1 MSGACNCPMTVL
13 STLLKADGMGL
24 AERLS
29 EWLLRRRERQEERN
43 MRQVTA
49 YFGSLLKKRRADA
62 GAILQSVR
70 DYRDCPEV
78 TRKQAELLLEHRF
91 FRYVYQTGYPEW
103 RAVMDALKETRYGMR
118 EGAAIPRSV
127 KEAAES
133 PMLRLAAQYKVL
145 EHEYTRRNA
154 PQPLSPEAQ
163 AERDAAHRLLNCCMR
178 EGDLDALKRLALK
191 GEKPDDSVAIR
202 HGLAEGYRR
211 LEELSREWNEE
222 MRGDNHTV
230 MEQIELRE
238 ADERGRLMRQAAAL
252 YERKTGG
259 KLPGDYLEAVK
270 AERALLHGLAR
281 HGWDGQREVPKETV
295 EKYGL
300 TEDFAGI
307 VRLRWDYHLSEDN
320 GDFSRD
326 YPEAAIGRH
335 NRAIRERAA
344 KELAGLEA
352 RLFPEK
358 AASRERKAAHL
369 RADNRASPTASLR
382 RERKERPASGKPGKQ
397 TGGSPGKENQ
407 NVGQP

>member
-1 MSGACNCPMTVL
+1 M
-13 STLLKADGMGL
+13 KADGMGL
-24 AERLS
+24 AEKLS
-29 EWLLRRRERQEERN
+29 EWLFRRRERQEERN
-43 MRQVTA
+43 MRQATA
-49 YFGSLLKKRRADA
+49 YFGSLLNKRRADA

-118 EGAAIPRSV
+118 E
-127 KEAAES
+127 AAES

-145 EHEYTRRNA
+145 EYEYTRRNA

-191 GEKPDDSVAIR
+191 GEKPDGSVAIR

-211 LEELSREWNEE
+211 LEELSREWSEE

-238 ADERGRLMRQAAAL
+238 ADERGKLMRQAAAL

-259 KLPGDYLEAVK
+259 RLPGDYLEAVK

-300 TEDFAGI
+300 TENFAGI
-307 VRLRWDYHLSEDN
+307 ARLRWDYHLSEDN

-369 RADNRASPTASLR
+369 RADNRASPTASLK
-382 RERKERPASGKPGKQ
+382 RERKEPPGKRQ
-397 TGGSPGKENQ
+397 TGETGRRKPPGRRIRI
-407 NVGQP
+407 

>member
-1 MSGACNCPMTVL
+1 
-13 STLLKADGMGL
+13 MGL
-24 AERLS
+24 AEKLS

-43 MRQVTA
+43 MRQVAA
-49 YFGSLLKKRRADA
+49 YFGSLLNKRRADA

-127 KEAAES
+127 REAAES

-145 EHEYTRRNA
+145 EYENTRRNA

-191 GEKPDDSVAIR
+191 GEKPDDSIAIR

-211 LEELSREWNEE
+211 LEELSREWSEE

-238 ADERGRLMRQAAAL
+238 ADDVKSMLKDPYIFDMLTFKSKDRI
-252 YERKTGG
+252 
-259 KLPGDYLEAVK
+259 K
-270 AERALLHGLAR
+270 AEYALRDIQKPIGISDYEL
-281 HGWDGQREVPKETV
+281 GQALPK
-295 EKYGL
+295 
-300 TEDFAGI
+300 DFRGSLPTI
-307 VRLRWDYHLSEDN
+307 E
-320 GDFSRD
+320 
-326 YPEAAIGRH
+326 EI
-335 NRAIRERAA
+335 E
-344 KELAGLEA
+344 KELE
-352 RLFPEK
+352 
-358 AASRERKAAHL
+358 SNRE
-369 RADNRASPTASLR
+369 
-382 RERKERPASGKPGKQ
+382 
-397 TGGSPGKENQ
+397 
-407 NVGQP
+407 

>member
-1 MSGACNCPMTVL
+1 MAVPPPGAAGGAEHEAGNGVFRE
-13 STLLKADGMGL
+13 LL
-24 AERLS
+24 
-29 EWLLRRRERQEERN
+29 N
-43 MRQVTA
+43 
-49 YFGSLLKKRRADA
+49 KRRADA

-145 EHEYTRRNA
+145 EYEYTRRNA

-238 ADERGRLMRQAAAL
+238 ADERGKLMRQAAAL

-259 KLPGDYLEAVK
+259 RLPGDYLEAVK

-307 VRLRWDYHLSEDN
+307 ARLRWDYHLSEDN
-320 GDFSRD
+320 GDLSRD

-369 RADNRASPTASLR
+369 RADNRASPTASLNGNGR
-382 RERKERPASGKPGKQ
+382 SRPASDKPERQ
-397 TGGSPGKENQ
+397 AEGSSGEKNQ

>member
-1 MSGACNCPMTVL
+1 
-13 STLLKADGMGL
+13 MGL

-259 KLPGDYLEAVK
+259 GKS
-270 AERALLHGLAR
+270 RR
-281 HGWDGQREVPKETV
+281 R
-295 EKYGL
+295 
-300 TEDFAGI
+300 
-307 VRLRWDYHLSEDN
+307 RWRS
-320 GDFSRD
+320 
-326 YPEAAIGRH
+326 
-335 NRAIRERAA
+335 
-344 KELAGLEA
+344 
-352 RLFPEK
+352 
-358 AASRERKAAHL
+358 
-369 RADNRASPTASLR
+369 
-382 RERKERPASGKPGKQ
+382 
-397 TGGSPGKENQ
+397 TG
-407 NVGQP
+407 

>member
-1 MSGACNCPMTVL
+1 
-13 STLLKADGMGL
+13 MGL

-49 YFGSLLKKRRADA
+49 YFGSLLKKRRAVA

-133 PMLRLAAQYKVL
+133 PMLRLEAQYKVL

-211 LEELSREWNEE
+211 LEELSREWSEE

-230 MEQIELRE
+230 MEQIELRGGGRAGK
-238 ADERGRLMRQAAAL
+238 ADAASRRPLREEDGRQTA
-252 YERKTGG
+252 
-259 KLPGDYLEAVK
+259 GDYLEAAK

-307 VRLRWDYHLSEDN
+307 ARLRWDYHLSEDN
-320 GDFSRD
+320 GDLSRD

-335 NRAIRERAA
+335 NRAIRER
-344 KELAGLEA
+344 
-352 RLFPEK
+352 R
-358 AASRERKAAHL
+358 RKNWQVWK
-369 RADNRASPTASLR
+369 R
-382 RERKERPASGKPGKQ
+382 G
-397 TGGSPGKENQ
+397 
-407 NVGQP
+407 

>member
-1 MSGACNCPMTVL
+1 
-13 STLLKADGMGL
+13 MGL
-24 AERLS
+24 AEKLS

-43 MRQVTA
+43 MRQAKA
-49 YFGSLLKKRRADA
+49 YFGSLLNKRRADA

-118 EGAAIPRSV
+118 EGSAIPRSV
-127 KEAAES
+127 REAAES
-133 PMLRLAAQYKVL
+133 PILRLAAQYKVL

-238 ADERGRLMRQAAAL
+238 ADERGKLMRQAAAL

-259 KLPGDYLEAVK
+259 RLPGDYLEAVK

-307 VRLRWDYHLSEDN
+307 ARLRWDYHLSEDN

-326 YPEAAIGRH
+326 YPEAAMDATTVPSGSVRRKNWQVWKRGCSPKRRQAGNGR
-335 NRAIRERAA
+335 
-344 KELAGLEA
+344 
-352 RLFPEK
+352 
-358 AASRERKAAHL
+358 L
-369 RADNRASPTASLR
+369 RTCGRTTGQAPRHRSNGNKRS
-382 RERKERPASGKPGKQ
+382 RPASGKPGRQ
-397 TGGSPGKENQ
+397 AEGSLRGEESECRTTINF
-407 NVGQP
+407 

>member
-1 MSGACNCPMTVL
+1 
-13 STLLKADGMGL
+13 MGL

-62 GAILQSVR
+62 GAILQSVK

-78 TRKQAELLLEHRF
+78 TRKQAELLEHRF

-127 KEAAES
+127 REAAES

-222 MRGDNHTV
+222 MRGDNHTI

-259 KLPGDYLEAVK
+259 RLPGDYLEAVK

-307 VRLRWDYHLSEDN
+307 ARLRWDYHLSEDN
-320 GDFSRD
+320 GDLSRD
-326 YPEAAIGRH
+326 YPEAAIGSH

-369 RADNRASPTASLR
+369 RADNRASPTASLK
-382 RERKERPASGKPGKQ
+382 RERKEPPGKRQ
-397 TGGSPGKENQ
+397 AGETDRRKPP
-407 NVGQP
+407 VRRIRM

>member
-1 MSGACNCPMTVL
+1 MTVL

-78 TRKQAELLLEHRF
+78 TRKQAELLEHRF

-118 EGAAIPRSV
+118 ERAAIPRSV

-211 LEELSREWNEE
+211 LEELSREWSEE

-238 ADERGRLMRQAAAL
+238 ADERGKLMRQAAAL

-259 KLPGDYLEAVK
+259 ILPGDYLEAVK

-300 TEDFAGI
+300 MEDFAGI
-307 VRLRWDYHLSEDN
+307 ARLRWDYHLSEDN
-320 GDFSRD
+320 GDLSRD

-369 RADNRASPTASLR
+369 RADNRASPTASLK
-382 RERKERPASGKPGKQ
+382 RERKEPPGKRQ
-397 TGGSPGKENQ
+397 AGETGRRKPPGRRIRM
-407 NVGQP
+407 

>member
-1 MSGACNCPMTVL
+1 
-13 STLLKADGMGL
+13 
-24 AERLS
+24 
-29 EWLLRRRERQEERN
+29 

-49 YFGSLLKKRRADA
+49 YFGSLLNKRRADA

-211 LEELSREWNEE
+211 LEELSREWSEE

-238 ADERGRLMRQAAAL
+238 ADERGRLMRQAVAL

-259 KLPGDYLEAVK
+259 RLPGDYLEAVK

-307 VRLRWDYHLSEDN
+307 SRLRWDYHLSEDN

-369 RADNRASPTASLR
+369 RADNRASPTASLK
-382 RERKERPASGKPGKQ
+382 RERKEPPGKRQ
-397 TGGSPGKENQ
+397 AEETGRRKPPGRRIRM
-407 NVGQP
+407 

>member
-49 YFGSLLKKRRADA
+49 YFGSLLNKRRADA

-133 PMLRLAAQYKVL
+133 PMLRLEAQY
-145 EHEYTRRNA
+145 EYTRRNA

-211 LEELSREWNEE
+211 LEELSREWSEE

-238 ADERGRLMRQAAAL
+238 ADERGKLMRQAAAL

-259 KLPGDYLEAVK
+259 RLPGDYLEAVK

-307 VRLRWDYHLSEDN
+307 ARLRWDYHLSEDN

-369 RADNRASPTASLR
+369 RADNRASPTVSVG
-382 RERKERPASGKPGKQ
+382 REQKEPPGKRQ
-397 TGGSPGKENQ
+397 AGETDRRKPPGRRIRM
-407 NVGQP
+407 

>member
-1 MSGACNCPMTVL
+1 
-13 STLLKADGMGL
+13 MGL

-127 KEAAES
+127 KEA
-133 PMLRLAAQYKVL
+133 QYKVL

-211 LEELSREWNEE
+211 LEELSREWSEE

-238 ADERGRLMRQAAAL
+238 ADERGKLMRQAAAL

-259 KLPGDYLEAVK
+259 RLPGDYLEAAK

-307 VRLRWDYHLSEDN
+307 ARLRWDYHLSEDN
-320 GDFSRD
+320 GDLSRD

-369 RADNRASPTASLR
+369 RADNRASPTASLK
-382 RERKERPASGKPGKQ
+382 RERKEPPGKRQ
-397 TGGSPGKENQ
+397 AGETGRRKPPGRRIRM
-407 NVGQP
+407 

>member
-1 MSGACNCPMTVL
+1 MTVS

-24 AERLS
+24 AEKLS

-43 MRQVTA
+43 MRQVAA

-118 EGAAIPRSV
+118 EGTAIPRSV
-127 KEAAES
+127 RAAES

-211 LEELSREWNEE
+211 LEELSREWSEE

-238 ADERGRLMRQAAAL
+238 ADERGKLMRQAAAL

-259 KLPGDYLEAVK
+259 RLPGDYLEAVK

-300 TEDFAGI
+300 TEDFADI
-307 VRLRWDYHLSEDN
+307 ARLRWDYHLSEDN

-369 RADNRASPTASLR
+369 RADNRASPTASLK
-382 RERKERPASGKPGKQ
+382 RERKEPPGKRQ
-397 TGGSPGKENQ
+397 TGETGRRKPPGRRIRM
-407 NVGQP
+407 

>member
-1 MSGACNCPMTVL
+1 MTVL

-127 KEAAES
+127 KEAA
-133 PMLRLAAQYKVL
+133 QYKVL

-211 LEELSREWNEE
+211 LEELSREWSEE

-238 ADERGRLMRQAAAL
+238 ADERGKLMRQAAAL

-259 KLPGDYLEAVK
+259 ILPGDYLEAVK

-369 RADNRASPTASLR
+369 RADNRASPTASLK
-382 RERKERPASGKPGKQ
+382 RERKEPPGKRQ
-397 TGGSPGKENQ
+397 AGETDRRKPPGRRIRM
-407 NVGQP
+407 

>member
-1 MSGACNCPMTVL
+1 MTVL

-103 RAVMDALKETRYGMR
+103 RAVMDALKETRHGMR

-211 LEELSREWNEE
+211 LEELSREWSEE

-238 ADERGRLMRQAAAL
+238 ADERGKLMRQAAAL

-259 KLPGDYLEAVK
+259 ILPGDYLEAVK

-300 TEDFAGI
+300 MEDFAGI
-307 VRLRWDYHLSEDN
+307 ARLRWDYHLSEDN
-320 GDFSRD
+320 GDLSRD

-369 RADNRASPTASLR
+369 RADNRASPTASLK
-382 RERKERPASGKPGKQ
+382 RERKEPPGKGQ
-397 TGGSPGKENQ
+397 AGETGRRKPPGRRIRM
-407 NVGQP
+407 

>member
-1 MSGACNCPMTVL
+1 
-13 STLLKADGMGL
+13 
-24 AERLS
+24 
-29 EWLLRRRERQEERN
+29 
-43 MRQVTA
+43 
-49 YFGSLLKKRRADA
+49 
-62 GAILQSVR
+62 
-70 DYRDCPEV
+70 
-78 TRKQAELLLEHRF
+78 
-91 FRYVYQTGYPEW
+91 
-103 RAVMDALKETRYGMR
+103 
-118 EGAAIPRSV
+118 
-127 KEAAES
+127 
-133 PMLRLAAQYKVL
+133 MLRLAAQYKVL
-145 EHEYTRRNA
+145 EYEYTRRNA

-202 HGLAEGYRR
+202 HGLADGYRR
-211 LEELSREWNEE
+211 LEELSREWSEE

-238 ADERGRLMRQAAAL
+238 
-252 YERKTGG
+252 
-259 KLPGDYLEAVK
+259 
-270 AERALLHGLAR
+270 
-281 HGWDGQREVPKETV
+281 VPKETV

-300 TEDFAGI
+300 TRDFAGI
-307 VRLRWDYHLSEDN
+307 ARLRWDYHLSEDN

-369 RADNRASPTASLR
+369 RADNRASPTASLK
-382 RERKERPASGKPGKQ
+382 RERKEPPGKRQTGETGRGKP
-397 TGGSPGKENQ
+397 PGRRIRM
-407 NVGQP
+407 

>member
-1 MSGACNCPMTVL
+1 
-13 STLLKADGMGL
+13 MGL
-24 AERLS
+24 AEKLS

-43 MRQVTA
+43 MRQVAA
-49 YFGSLLKKRRADA
+49 YFGSLLNKRRADA

-103 RAVMDALKETRYGMR
+103 RAVMDALKETRYGMC

-127 KEAAES
+127 REAAES
-133 PMLRLAAQYKVL
+133 PMLRLEAQYKVL
-145 EHEYTRRNA
+145 EYEYTRRNA

-238 ADERGRLMRQAAAL
+238 ADERQTARRLSGSGEGGTGAAPRVRPPRLGRSAGST
-252 YERKTGG
+252 EGEGG
-259 KLPGDYLEAVK
+259 
-270 AERALLHGLAR
+270 
-281 HGWDGQREVPKETV
+281 EV
-295 EKYGL
+295 
-300 TEDFAGI
+300 
-307 VRLRWDYHLSEDN
+307 
-320 GDFSRD
+320 
-326 YPEAAIGRH
+326 
-335 NRAIRERAA
+335 
-344 KELAGLEA
+344 
-352 RLFPEK
+352 
-358 AASRERKAAHL
+358 
-369 RADNRASPTASLR
+369 RADGGLCRH
-382 RERKERPASGKPGKQ
+382 RPA
-397 TGGSPGKENQ
+397 E
-407 NVGQP
+407 VGLPPERGQWGLLP

>member
-1 MSGACNCPMTVL
+1 MTVL

-78 TRKQAELLLEHRF
+78 TRKQAELLEHRF

-118 EGAAIPRSV
+118 ERAAIPRSV

-178 EGDLDALKRLALK
+178 EGDPDALKRLALK

-211 LEELSREWNEE
+211 LEELSREWSEE

-238 ADERGRLMRQAAAL
+238 ADERGKLMRQAAAL

-259 KLPGDYLEAVK
+259 ILPGDYLEAVK

-300 TEDFAGI
+300 MEDFAGI
-307 VRLRWDYHLSEDN
+307 ARLRWDYHLSEDN
-320 GDFSRD
+320 GDLSRD

-369 RADNRASPTASLR
+369 RADNRASPTASLK
-382 RERKERPASGKPGKQ
+382 RERKEPPGKRQ
-397 TGGSPGKENQ
+397 AGETGRRKPPGRRIRM
-407 NVGQP
+407 

>member
-1 MSGACNCPMTVL
+1 MTVS

-24 AERLS
+24 AEKLS
-29 EWLLRRRERQEERN
+29 EWLLHRRERQEERN

-62 GAILQSVR
+62 DAILQSVR

-118 EGAAIPRSV
+118 EGTAIPRSV
-127 KEAAES
+127 REAAES

-222 MRGDNHTV
+222 MR
-230 MEQIELRE
+230 E
-238 ADERGRLMRQAAAL
+238 ADERGKLMRQAAAL

-307 VRLRWDYHLSEDN
+307 ARLRWDYHLSEDN
-320 GDFSRD
+320 GDLSRD

-369 RADNRASPTASLR
+369 RADNRASPTASLK
-382 RERKERPASGKPGKQ
+382 RERKEPPGKRQ
-397 TGGSPGKENQ
+397 TGETGRRKPPGRRIRM
-407 NVGQP
+407 

>member
-1 MSGACNCPMTVL
+1 MTVL

-62 GAILQSVR
+62 GAILQSVK

-78 TRKQAELLLEHRF
+78 TRKQAELLEHRF

-238 ADERGRLMRQAAAL
+238 ADERGKLMRQAAAL

-259 KLPGDYLEAVK
+259 ILPGDYLEAVK

-307 VRLRWDYHLSEDN
+307 ARLRWDYHLSEDN
-320 GDFSRD
+320 GDLSRD

-369 RADNRASPTASLR
+369 RADNRASPTASLK
-382 RERKERPASGKPGKQ
+382 RERKEPPGKRQ
-397 TGGSPGKENQ
+397 AGETGRRKPPGRRIRM
-407 NVGQP
+407 

>member
-1 MSGACNCPMTVL
+1 
-13 STLLKADGMGL
+13 MGL

-62 GAILQSVR
+62 GAILQSVK

-133 PMLRLAAQYKVL
+133 PMLRLSAQYKVL
-145 EHEYTRRNA
+145 EYEYTRRNA

-163 AERDAAHRLLNCCMR
+163 
-178 EGDLDALKRLALK
+178 
-191 GEKPDDSVAIR
+191 
-202 HGLAEGYRR
+202 
-211 LEELSREWNEE
+211 
-222 MRGDNHTV
+222 
-230 MEQIELRE
+230 
-238 ADERGRLMRQAAAL
+238 
-252 YERKTGG
+252 
-259 KLPGDYLEAVK
+259 

-307 VRLRWDYHLSEDN
+307 ARLRWDYHLSEDN
-320 GDFSRD
+320 GDLSRD
-326 YPEAAIGRH
+326 YPEAAIGSH

-369 RADNRASPTASLR
+369 RADNRASPTASLK
-382 RERKERPASGKPGKQ
+382 RERKEPPGKRQ
-397 TGGSPGKENQ
+397 TGETGRRKPPGRRIRM
-407 NVGQP
+407 

>member
-1 MSGACNCPMTVL
+1 MQVITVSGPPSAGKTSVI
-13 STLLKADGMGL
+13 LKAAACLRDRGCTVGVVKFDCLYTDDDQLYAAAGFPAKKALSRELCPDHFFISNIEDAYAWGEKKNLDYLITESAGL
-24 AERLS
+24 CNRCSPHIRRIMAVCVVDQLS
-29 EWLLRRRERQEERN
+29 GIR
-43 MRQVTA
+43 TPA
-49 YFGSLLKKRRADA
+49 KIG
-62 GAILQSVR
+62 
-70 DYRDCPEV
+70 
-78 TRKQAELLLEHRF
+78 
-91 FRYVYQTGYPEW
+91 
-103 RAVMDALKETRYGMR
+103 
-118 EGAAIPRSV
+118 
-127 KEAAES
+127 

-222 MRGDNHTV
+222 MRGDNHTI

-259 KLPGDYLEAVK
+259 RLPGDYLEAVK

-307 VRLRWDYHLSEDN
+307 ARLRWDYHLSEDN
-320 GDFSRD
+320 GDLSRD
-326 YPEAAIGRH
+326 YPEAAIGSH

-369 RADNRASPTASLR
+369 RADNRASPTASLK
-382 RERKERPASGKPGKQ
+382 RERKEPPGKRQ
-397 TGGSPGKENQ
+397 AGETDRRKPP
-407 NVGQP
+407 VRRIRM

>member
-1 MSGACNCPMTVL
+1 MA
-13 STLLKADGMGL
+13 
-24 AERLS
+24 
-29 EWLLRRRERQEERN
+29 
-43 MRQVTA
+43 A
-49 YFGSLLKKRRADA
+49 YFGSLLNKRRADA

-91 FRYVYQTGYPEW
+91 FRYVYQTSYPEW

-127 KEAAES
+127 REAAES
-133 PMLRLAAQYKVL
+133 PMLRLEAQYKVL
-145 EHEYTRRNA
+145 EYEYTRRNA

-211 LEELSREWNEE
+211 LEELSREWSEE

-238 ADERGRLMRQAAAL
+238 ADERGKLMRQAAAL

-259 KLPGDYLEAVK
+259 RLPGDYLEAVK
-270 AERALLHGLAR
+270 AERALLHGIAR

-300 TEDFAGI
+300 TRDFAGI
-307 VRLRWDYHLSEDN
+307 ARLRWDYHLSEDN

-358 AASRERKAAHL
+358 AASWERKAAHL
-369 RADNRASPTASLR
+369 RADNRASPTASLK
-382 RERKERPASGKPGKQ
+382 RERKEPPGKRQ
-397 TGGSPGKENQ
+397 TGETGRRKPPGRRIRM
-407 NVGQP
+407 

>member
-1 MSGACNCPMTVL
+1 MTVL

-118 EGAAIPRSV
+118 ERAAIPRSV

-211 LEELSREWNEE
+211 LEELSREWSEE

-259 KLPGDYLEAVK
+259 RLPGDYLEAVK

-295 EKYGL
+295 EKYSKLLYGQAL
-300 TEDFAGI
+300 LLADLPLEDPAEYAQM
-307 VRLRWDYHLSEDN
+307 VC
-320 GDFSRD
+320 
-326 YPEAAIGRH
+326 
-335 NRAIRERAA
+335 
-344 KELAGLEA
+344 
-352 RLFPEK
+352 
-358 AASRERKAAHL
+358 
-369 RADNRASPTASLR
+369 SLM
-382 RERKERPASGKPGKQ
+382 
-397 TGGSPGKENQ
+397 
-407 NVGQP
+407 V

>member
-1 MSGACNCPMTVL
+1 MTVL

-78 TRKQAELLLEHRF
+78 TRKQAELLEHRF

-211 LEELSREWNEE
+211 LEELSREWSEE

-238 ADERGRLMRQAAAL
+238 ADERGKLMRQAAAL

-259 KLPGDYLEAVK
+259 RLPGDYLEAVK

-307 VRLRWDYHLSEDN
+307 ARLRWDYHLSEDN
-320 GDFSRD
+320 GDLSRD

-369 RADNRASPTASLR
+369 RADNRASPTVSVG
-382 RERKERPASGKPGKQ
+382 REQKEPPGKRQ
-397 TGGSPGKENQ
+397 AGETDRRKPPGRRIRM
-407 NVGQP
+407 

>member
-1 MSGACNCPMTVL
+1 MTVL

-127 KEAAES
+127 REAAES

-211 LEELSREWNEE
+211 LEELSREWSEE

-259 KLPGDYLEAVK
+259 RLPGDYLEAVK

-307 VRLRWDYHLSEDN
+307 ARLRWNYHLSEDN
-320 GDFSRD
+320 GDLSRD

-369 RADNRASPTASLR
+369 RADNRASPTASLK
-382 RERKERPASGKPGKQ
+382 RERKEPPGKRQ
-397 TGGSPGKENQ
+397 TGETGRRKPPGKENQ

>member
-1 MSGACNCPMTVL
+1 M
-13 STLLKADGMGL
+13 KADGMGL
-24 AERLS
+24 AEKLS

-43 MRQVTA
+43 MRQVAA
-49 YFGSLLKKRRADA
+49 YFGSLLNKRRADA

-127 KEAAES
+127 REAAES

-145 EHEYTRRNA
+145 EYEYTRRNA

-178 EGDLDALKRLALK
+178 EGDLDALKKLALK

-202 HGLAEGYRR
+202 HGLADGYRR
-211 LEELSREWNEE
+211 LEELSREWSEE

-238 ADERGRLMRQAAAL
+238 
-252 YERKTGG
+252 
-259 KLPGDYLEAVK
+259 

-300 TEDFAGI
+300 TENFAGI
-307 VRLRWDYHLSEDN
+307 ARLRWDYHLSEDN

-369 RADNRASPTASLR
+369 RADNRASPTASLK
-382 RERKERPASGKPGKQ
+382 RERKEPPGKRQ
-397 TGGSPGKENQ
+397 TGETGRRKPPGRRIRM
-407 NVGQP
+407 

>member
-1 MSGACNCPMTVL
+1 M
-13 STLLKADGMGL
+13 KADGMGL
-24 AERLS
+24 VERLS

-43 MRQVTA
+43 MRQATA
-49 YFGSLLKKRRADA
+49 YFGSLLNKRRADA

-78 TRKQAELLLEHRF
+78 TRKQAELLEHRF

-118 EGAAIPRSV
+118 EGAVIPRSV
-127 KEAAES
+127 REAAES

-145 EHEYTRRNA
+145 EYEYTRRNA

-211 LEELSREWNEE
+211 LEELSREWSEE

-238 ADERGRLMRQAAAL
+238 ADERGKLMRQAAAL

-259 KLPGDYLEAVK
+259 RLPGDYLEAVK

-281 HGWDGQREVPKETV
+281 HGWDGQREVPKEAV

-307 VRLRWDYHLSEDN
+307 ARLRWDYHLSEDN

-369 RADNRASPTASLR
+369 RADNRASPTASLK
-382 RERKERPASGKPGKQ
+382 RERKEPPGKRQ
-397 TGGSPGKENQ
+397 TGETGRRKPPGRRIRM
-407 NVGQP
+407 

>member
-62 GAILQSVR
+62 GAILQSVK

-118 EGAAIPRSV
+118 E
-127 KEAAES
+127 EAAES

-222 MRGDNHTV
+222 MRGDNHTI

-259 KLPGDYLEAVK
+259 RLPGDYLEAVK

-307 VRLRWDYHLSEDN
+307 ARLRWDYHLSEDN
-320 GDFSRD
+320 GDLSRD
-326 YPEAAIGRH
+326 YPEAAIGSH

-369 RADNRASPTASLR
+369 RADNRASPTASLK
-382 RERKERPASGKPGKQ
+382 RERKEPPGKRQ
-397 TGGSPGKENQ
+397 AGETDRRKPP
-407 NVGQP
+407 VRRIRM

>member
-133 PMLRLAAQYKVL
+133 PMLRLEAQYKVL

-211 LEELSREWNEE
+211 LEELSREWSEE

-238 ADERGRLMRQAAAL
+238 ADERGKLMRQAAAL

-307 VRLRWDYHLSEDN
+307 ARLRWDYHLSEDN
-320 GDFSRD
+320 GDLSRD

-369 RADNRASPTASLR
+369 RADNRASPTASLK
-382 RERKERPASGKPGKQ
+382 RERKEPPGKRQ
-397 TGGSPGKENQ
+397 TGETGRRKPPGRRIRM
-407 NVGQP
+407 